1 MTTARA
7 PDTTALEDALAR
19 RLHALGLVRYEPA
32 GVYGTG
38 TLPAVFFG
46 TMPDAP
52 NDAIVINTYS
62 EDRSRD
68 DDTPDYYLQIRGRR
82 AGRDPRAIDQLMD
95 AICRELHDASHQTW
109 GSVRVLLCRRV
120 VRAPRAPDSN
130 GRWTRP
136 DSYRI
141 TANPS

>member
-32 GVYGTG
+32 GVYGAG

-46 TMPDAP
+46 TMPDKPDAAILISTY
-52 NDAIVINTYS
+52 ND
-62 EDRSRD
+62 DRSRD

-82 AGRDPRAIDQLMD
+82 AGRDPRAVDHLMD
-95 AICRELHDASHQTW
+95 AIFEAIHDTSHETW

-120 VRAPRAPDSN
+120 VRAPRDPDAN

-141 TANPS
+141 TVNPS